1 MATKILIPQGY
12 MGESTILSSPFVTLL
27 FFDKNELNDKDLT
40 PYLKR
45 TGIYILYN
53 QNYVYV
59 GQSANKDGVLTR
71 LQRHLVEKTWWEK
84 TIVIIP
90 NQLMTKA
97 HYDYLEKT
105 YIELLSRRNH
115 LQNQN
120 KGNTSPITDAEQE
133 QCELLIAHVNTLC
146 GLLNVNISQLTTKA
160 YHEHLEETIRR
171 LLDGTL
177 EDESFSQLPP
187 TEVGGLSLI

>member
-97 HYDYLEKT
+97 HYDYWK
-105 YIELLSRRNH
+105 
-115 LQNQN
+115 
-120 KGNTSPITDAEQE
+120 
-133 QCELLIAHVNTLC
+133 
-146 GLLNVNISQLTTKA
+146 NV
-160 YHEHLEETIRR
+160 Y
-171 LLDGTL
+171 
-177 EDESFSQLPP
+177 
-187 TEVGGLSLI
+187 